1 MAASLLAVDPVGI
14 GGVCLRSCV
23 HPVREQW
30 LELLRDLLPADAPLR
45 RVPFNIPD
53 GRLLGGLDLAATLKA
68 NRPIAERGIL
78 AESDGGVVVL
88 TMAERL
94 TPGTAARL
102 NAVLDTGEISVPR
115 DGVSL
120 RTRAE
125 IGIVALDEGM
135 SDDESMTSSLRDR
148 LAFVLDFNGFDMKSI
163 LIPAHDAGQILAAR
177 ARLPSVRTDTAML
190 EALCATALALGADS
204 PRVSILAWRV
214 ARAAAALA
222 GRNEVLEEDA
232 ILAGRLVLAP
242 RARFAPPAQP
252 SSAAEAPA
260 KQPVGETPPEQSRP
274 PEQAR
279 SPDGNPQADAGDT
292 SAPDNPGDSA
302 PGDDA
307 NDTASAAVGSMDTR
321 PLEDVV
327 LAAAQAAIPAKLL
340 LQLQSSRAGGRGAQS
355 ASMGRSGAMRNAGS
369 RGRPAGVRAG
379 PPRGRARLSVIET
392 LRAAAPWQGI
402 RGRTSAGEG
411 RLRISAEDFRVVR
424 YKQRAQTVTI
434 FAVDASGSSAL
445 NRLAEAKGAVELL
458 LADCYVRRD
467 QVAVVAFRGRKAELL
482 LPPTRSLV
490 RAKRSLAGLPGG
502 GGTPLAAAIDAALQL
517 AKLALR
523 RGETPTLV
531 ILCDGRANISRD
543 GSPGREQA
551 HLQAMNAAGAVALA
565 NVSALFVDTSP
576 RPNNLAKEIAVK
588 MQARYLPLPFAQAK
602 TLSDAVKATAA
613 AQPARYR

>member
-1 MAASLLAVDPVGI
+1 MSALGDAAMAASLLAVDPVGT

-120 RTRAE
+120 RTRAA

-135 SDDESMTSSLRDR
+135 SDDESMTGSLRDR
-148 LAFVLDFNGFDMKSI
+148 LAFMLDFNGFDMKAI
-163 LIPAHDAGQILAAR
+163 LMPAHNAGQILEAR
-177 ARLPSVRTDTAML
+177 QRLPSVSMDPAML

-222 GRNEVLEEDA
+222 GRSQMLEEDA
-232 ILAGRLVLAP
+232 VLAGRLVLAP
-242 RARFAPPAQP
+242 RARFAPPAQ
-252 SSAAEAPA
+252 AAS
-260 KQPVGETPPEQSRP
+260 GDETPPEKAQP
-274 PEQAR
+274 PQQAEP
-279 SPDGNPQADAGDT
+279 PDTNPQADAGDT
-292 SAPDNPGDSA
+292 TAPD
-302 PGDDA
+302 DA
-307 NDTASAAVGSMDTR
+307 RDRTPDAAAGSMDTR

-340 LQLQSSRAGGRGAQS
+340 LQLQSSPGGGRGAQS
-355 ASMGRSGAMRNAGS
+355 TSMGRSGALRNTGA

-379 PPRGRARLSVIET
+379 APRGRARLSVIET

-402 RGRTSAGEG
+402 RGRTSTGEG

-467 QVAVVAFRGRKAELL
+467 QVAVIAFRGRKAELL

-502 GGTPLAAAIDAALQL
+502 GGTPLAAAIDAAVALS
-517 AKLALR
+517 KLALR

-531 ILCDGRANISRD
+531 ILCDGRANIARD

-551 HLQAMNAAGAVALA
+551 HLQALNAAGAVAIA
-565 NVSALFVDTSP
+565 KVSALFVDTSP
-576 RPNNLAKEIAVK
+576 RPNHLAKELAAK

-602 TLSDAVKATAA
+602 TLSDAVKAAA
-613 AQPARYR
+613 AAPPARYR